1 MLAVPGA
8 FVRRGD
14 HVLSQDTAWLRA
26 RVALERE
33 VVTADSV
40 AAALEHRLHRPD
52 IDQGQ
57 LRRGCDY
64 AAEMGLAAVLCR
76 PEHVATAARRLTG
89 SGTAVVTA
97 VAFHDSTV
105 RHHDPVD
112 LAAEALGL
120 VDAGASEVA
129 LVVAPGL
136 DGDCLHLI
144 SEQVAAVVEAVS
156 PEARTVRVLLNTTDA
171 SRELLSDCT
180 ALVGAAGVTLVQG
193 GSFHG
198 DRATFSQVEAMRQA
212 LPPAVLLKWTQPV
225 RSIEM
230 MLVCMALG
238 VDRFNGD
245 VPELLKSARRS
256 SQRGP
261 LMLPIYGVDF

>member
-1 MLAVPGA
+1 
-8 FVRRGD
+8 
-14 HVLSQDTAWLRA
+14 VLTQDTAWIRA
-26 RVALERE
+26 RVALDRE
-33 VVTADSV
+33 VVTPDSV
-40 AAALEHRLHRPD
+40 AAALEHRLHGPD
-52 IDQGQ
+52 VDQGQ

-89 SGTAVVTA
+89 SGTATVTA

-120 VDAGASEVA
+120 VEAGASEVA
-129 LVVAPGL
+129 LIVAPGL
-136 DGDCLHLI
+136 DGECLHLI
-144 SEQVAAVVEAVS
+144 SEQVAAVVEAVT
-156 PEARTVRVLLNTTDA
+156 PEARQVRVLLNTTEA
-171 SRELLSDCT
+171 SKEQMSDCT
-180 ALVGAAGVTLVQG
+180 AVVAARGAALVQG

-198 DRATFSQVEAMRQA
+198 DRATFSQVEAMRLA
-212 LPPAVLLKWTQPV
+212 LPPDVLLKWTQPL

-238 VDRFNGD
+238 VNRFNGD
-245 VPELLKSARRS
+245 IPELLKSARRS
-256 SQRGP
+256 SQRAP
-261 LMLPIYGVDF
+261 LLLPIYGVDF